1 MIFKRK
7 KKKLENFN
15 ALGLINDIALPLTP
29 FGVFSVLTKEQFL
42 LGKSKPV
49 NKELFDIF
57 RACDFAEESGHG
69 VPSVVKVYG
78 EEAYIFSEYFIDV
91 VIPFN
96 REGFDKTTRKTTTTQ
111 PENIEEE
118 IIQLIKNN
126 GNISRKDM
134 AIVLHKTEGSIRH
147 YLKKLQEQNIIKH
160 SGPDK
165 GGYWEII
172 DNKKD
177 RSFWH

>member
-1 MIFKRK
+1 M
-7 KKKLENFN
+7 
-15 ALGLINDIALPLTP
+15 
-29 FGVFSVLTKEQFL
+29 
-42 LGKSKPV
+42 
-49 NKELFDIF
+49 
-57 RACDFAEESGHG
+57 
-69 VPSVVKVYG
+69 
-78 EEAYIFSEYFIDV
+78 

-147 YLKKLQEQNIIKH
+147 YLKKLQERKIIKH

-172 DNKKD
+172 K
-177 RSFWH
+177 

>member
-1 MIFKRK
+1 MISLF
-7 KKKLENFN
+7 L
-15 ALGLINDIALPLTP
+15 LTP
-29 FGVFSVLTKEQFL
+29 FGIPSVLTKEQFL
-42 LGKSKPV
+42 RGKSEPV
-49 NKELFDIF
+49 NKQLFDIF
-57 RACDFAEESGHG
+57 RACNFAEESGHG

-147 YLKKLQEQNIIKH
+147 YLKKLQELKIIKH

-172 DNKKD
+172 K
-177 RSFWH
+177 